1 MGDFCMVHKKSFNPE
16 TLWKAIWDDKEEN
29 VMFEAE
35 QEQHLLAFAS
45 TLLLLA

>member
-1 MGDFCMVHKKSFNPE
+1 MFCKKSFNPE
-16 TLWKAIWDDKEEN
+16 LLWKPIWDDEGEN
-29 VMFEAE
+29 VTFEAE